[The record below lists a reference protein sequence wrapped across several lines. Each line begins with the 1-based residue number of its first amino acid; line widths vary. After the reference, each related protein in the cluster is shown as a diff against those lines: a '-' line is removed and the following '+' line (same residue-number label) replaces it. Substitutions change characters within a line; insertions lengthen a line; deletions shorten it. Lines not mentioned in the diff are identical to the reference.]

1 MTKQFET
8 GKAYIIYAKNS
19 IAHFTA
25 TVTKRTA
32 CRVTFELSD
41 MGREWCKTSTITLS
55 VKKNANMVDADGNGL
70 EMVAGKSKAD
80 HNEKFTR
87 DLFALTDSER

>member
-1 MTKQFET
+1 MEAFET
-8 GKAYIIYAKNS
+8 GKTYTIYAKNS
-19 IAHFTA
+19 SARFIA

-32 CRVTFELSD
+32 CRVTFQLSD
-41 MGREWCKTSTITLS
+41 MGREWCKTSTVTLS
-55 VKKNANMVDADGNGL
+55 VKKGANMVDADGNSI

-80 HNEKFTR
+80 RNAKFTR